1 MPDSTSR
8 QQVQHLRLEPLNQLA
23 SLKLR
28 QAGVTEDSAV
38 LPIFCLMEW
47 GMDCDRLFANRRLP
61 QELLRLRLMADQ
73 QAAVA
78 YLLEKLPGGLP
89 QLHRKLLRQSP
100 RDAAETLL
108 EVLDMRLRADPR
120 NPYPTS

>member
-1 MPDSTSR
+1 MPDNTSR
-8 QQVQHLRLEPLNQLA
+8 QQLQHLRLEPLNQLA

-28 QAGVTEDSAV
+28 QAGVSEDPTV

-47 GMDCDRLFANRRLP
+47 GLAGDRLLTVRRLP

-78 YLLEKLPGGLP
+78 YLLENLPGGLP

-100 RDAAETLL
+100 LAAAETLL

-120 NPYPTS
+120 NPYPSS

>member
-8 QQVQHLRLEPLNQLA
+8 QQLQHLRLEPLNQLA

-47 GMDCDRLFANRRLP
+47 GLAGGRSLTTRRLP

-73 QAAVA
+73 QAAVT
-78 YLLEKLPGGLP
+78 YLLDKLPGGLP

-100 RDAAETLL
+100 LNAAETLL
-108 EVLDMRLRADPR
+108 EVLDMRLKADPH
-120 NPYPTS
+120 NPYPSS